1 MGSYSVERSIT
12 VKAPAPRVHG
22 LVDDFHHWTT
32 WSPWED
38 LDPALART
46 YSGPDE
52 GVGAHYAW
60 SGNKKAGQGSMEIT
74 RATAEEIVIALEFLK
89 PFKSTSTTLFE
100 FASRDGQTDV
110 TWRMTGEQKGLMAVF
125 GKFMKMDKLIGPD
138 FEKGLARLKAVAEE
152 QRV

>member
-12 VKAPAPRVHG
+12 VQAPAPRVHG
-22 LVDDFHHWTT
+22 LVDDFHAWTA

-38 LDPALART
+38 LDPDLRRT
-46 YSGPDE
+46 YSGPDK

-60 SGNKKAGQGSMEIT
+60 QGNRKAGAGSMEIV
-74 RATAEEIVIALEFLK
+74 ASSPEEIEVAVEFLK
-89 PFKSTSTTLFE
+89 PFRSTSR
-100 FASRDGQTDV
+100 SRFVLEPSGGSTGV
-110 TWRMTGEQKGLMAVF
+110 RWVMTGEQTGLMAVF

-152 QRV
+152 G